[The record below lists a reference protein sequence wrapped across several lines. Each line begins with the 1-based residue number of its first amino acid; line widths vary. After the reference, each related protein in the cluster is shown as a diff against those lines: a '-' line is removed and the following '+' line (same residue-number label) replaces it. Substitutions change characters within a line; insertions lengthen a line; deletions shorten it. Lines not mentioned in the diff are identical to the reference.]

1 MSHMECKTKWMGGLA
16 FEAESRGLKFTMDSR
31 AAAGG
36 KDLGPTPKEV
46 LLSAICVCSGMDVT
60 SILQKMRVQLDSCD
74 VDAQSD
80 TTETYPAIFKE
91 ILVQFR
97 IKGSDIKPEQAM
109 KAVTL
114 SMTKYCGVS
123 AMVNPTSP
131 IRYEVYL
138 NDLKIGE
145 AMADFVKGA
154 Q

>member
-1 MSHMECKTKWMGGLA
+1 MSHMECNTRWKGGLA
-16 FEAESRGLKFTMDSR
+16 FEAESRGLKFTMDGR
-31 AAAGG
+31 VAAGG

-60 SILQKMRVQLDSCD
+60 SILQKMRVQLDSCE
-74 VDAQSD
+74 VNAQSD

-91 ILVQFR
+91 IRVQFQ

-131 IRYEVYL
+131 IHYEVFL

-145 AMADFVKGA
+145 AIADFVKGA

>member
-1 MSHMECKTKWMGGLA
+1 MSQMECKTRWTGGLA

-31 AAAGG
+31 ASAGG

-74 VDAQSD
+74 VNAQSE

-91 ILVQFR
+91 ILVQFL
-97 IKGSDIKPEQAM
+97 IKGSDIKSEQAM

-131 IRYEVYL
+131 IRYQVFL
-138 NDLKIGE
+138 NGTQIGE
-145 AMADFVKGA
+145 AMALSLIHI
-154 Q
+154 